1 MSIKCPNPDLNY
13 LEFSECF
20 SLSPWLIQLSKFQRN
35 CLAGINSE
43 NSNLNESSAQYI
55 LDALNI
61 TFQHL

>member
-1 MSIKCPNPDLNY
+1 MSIKCLNPDLNY

-20 SLSPWLIQLSKFQRN
+20 SLSSWLIQLSKFQRN